1 MYSGLQVCPGV
12 NRNDLLKTIQE
23 MINQLFKEIH
33 TEILAKGAILNQEFT
48 GFKEDYLILHC
59 LLRIYE
65 PKSVFEI
72 GCNMGTGTK
81 IIKNALPD
89 AQVFSLDLP
98 TELAH
103 ISLQHPISEGKGDSV
118 GHRCNLPFTLLR
130 GDSMVF
136 DYSEYPCEAYFIDGE
151 HDFIHPF
158 HETTEICKLKP
169 NLIVWH
175 DSDMPEVMDAIQQG
189 LSKDYRLFRVTDT
202 RIAYAVRK

>member
-1 MYSGLQVCPGV
+1 
-12 NRNDLLKTIQE
+12 
-23 MINQLFKEIH
+23 MIKQTFADIY
-33 TEILAKGAILNQEFT
+33 TDDLAKGAILNEEFT

-59 LLRIYE
+59 LLRIYK

-89 AQVFSLDLP
+89 TEVFSLDLP

-130 GDSMVF
+130 GDSMIF
-136 DYSEYPCEAYFIDGE
+136 DYSEYPCESYFVDGE

-158 HETTEICKLKP
+158 HETKEICKLNP

-189 LSKDYRLFRVTDT
+189 ISSDYELYRVIDT